1 MAARRHASSM
11 LTILVCAAL
20 LVAFHGYLG
29 TLGNVFV
36 VASLR
41 SSSKRQSGLPRRAE
55 FESGKVNLGA
65 EIHTDEAPPPQPV
78 IDCDESCITAI
89 YDCLEDGCSV
99 DALIKLDSKLA
110 EDEQKIAA
118 SIDELAAAQKT
129 AYSEENVG
137 TLAWLSNFLSRS
149 GSLRA
154 QLQALRGIENSDFV
168 QQIIKAAAVAF
179 GGSRPND
186 YPKIGVSP
194 YSD

>member
-1 MAARRHASSM
+1 MV
-11 LTILVCAAL
+11 TILVGTAFSF
-20 LVAFHGYLG
+20 AFHGYLG
-29 TLGNVFV
+29 TLGSVFV
-36 VASLR
+36 VAPLR
-41 SSSKRQSGLPRRAE
+41 GSSKKRSALPRCAE
-55 FESGKVNLGA
+55 FESGKLNLGT
-65 EIHTDEAPPPQPV
+65 EIDGDRPPPPQPV
-78 IDCDESCITAI
+78 LDCDESCITAI

-99 DALIKLDSKLA
+99 DALMKLDSKLA
-110 EDEQKIAA
+110 EDEQKIAS

-137 TLAWLSNFLSRS
+137 TLALLTNFLSRS

-186 YPKIGVSP
+186 YPKIGVAP